1 MALFDR
7 FILMSCYR
15 SLSTMLG
22 MVRFLEKC
30 LNFLLVIIKL
40 EMILI
45 SLLTILIHSSHM
57 CIT

>member
-15 SLSTMLG
+15 LLGAKLG

-30 LNFLLVIIKL
+30 LNFLLVIMKL
-40 EMILI
+40 EIMLL
-45 SLLTILIHSSHM
+45 SLLTILIHGSQH
-57 CIT
+57 